1 MANLHISRRHGNPKR
16 ASLEVAKLHEFLAQP
31 PVVVAPR
38 LL

>member
-1 MANLHISRRHGNPKR
+1 MANLHISRLSRTPKR